1 VTKDQVYRG
10 WFVQAVVDVNV
21 PGGPWRMFIRSPGSS
36 WAKCMGLAKSLEG
49 DQALEEAKQKVD
61 QMIAWRK
68 TT

>member
-1 VTKDQVYRG
+1 
-10 WFVQAVVDVNV
+10 
-21 PGGPWRMFIRSPGSS
+21 
-36 WAKCMGLAKSLEG
+36 MGLAKSLEG